1 MFFLTKAFAEKVG
14 NLVSKLEEVADKLV
28 TSASISRPSQQ
39 LADLL
44 CHLWSNVVL
53 IWYYF
58 LKWSNLISIWY
69 YHLQYGAMWVHNF
82 LLLPIVHLVE
92 SHICKVESVHP
103 VDDFARVVRLGRLLQ
118 DPHHLQ
124 SSSSLVEKKKPPL
137 RFHRS
142 SAWRGSFDSQLP
154 RRCLSPPTI
163 TSFGFPEK
171 NKFRKIDRHLVQD
184 LNEYL
189 HAADE
194 NGGEGLDLLKM
205 LSKTLPLARV
215 QKILLTTFHVVRH
228 LVQ

>member
-1 MFFLTKAFAEKVG
+1 
-14 NLVSKLEEVADKLV
+14 
-28 TSASISRPSQQ
+28 
-39 LADLL
+39 
-44 CHLWSNVVL
+44 
-53 IWYYF
+53 
-58 LKWSNLISIWY
+58 
-69 YHLQYGAMWVHNF
+69 MWVHNF

-92 SHICKVESVHP
+92 SHVCKVESVHP

-142 SAWRGSFDSQLP
+142 SAWRGSFDSQSP

-205 LSKTLPLARV
+205 LSKTFPLARV

>member
-1 MFFLTKAFAEKVG
+1 MF
-14 NLVSKLEEVADKLV
+14 
-28 TSASISRPSQQ
+28 
-39 LADLL
+39 
-44 CHLWSNVVL
+44 
-53 IWYYF
+53 
-58 LKWSNLISIWY
+58 NLI
-69 YHLQYGAMWVHNF
+69 LF
-82 LLLPIVHLVE
+82 LAPSNAHLVE
-92 SHICKVESVHP
+92 SHVCKVESVHP
-103 VDDFARVVRLGRLLQ
+103 VDDFARVVRLGGLLQ

-142 SAWRGSFDSQLP
+142 SAWRGSFGFQLP

-215 QKILLTTFHVVRH
+215 QKILLATFHVVRH